1 MARLMRRK
9 KLSGTPEEIL
19 AAVRQLPPGHRYFVD
34 IIRLDP
40 PPSPEELDRL
50 REELKDRRTPE
61 EIQADRERIL
71 AASRPPRPLPP
82 GKTLADVIREF
93 RERNPDDT
101 HDTDEEIEDALEEM
115 S

>member
-9 KLSGTPEEIL
+9 TLSGTPEEIL
-19 AAVRQLPPGHRYFVD
+19 AAVRELPPGHRYHVE

-40 PPSPEELDRL
+40 PPSPEELKRM
-50 REELKDRRTPE
+50 EEAAKDRRTPE
-61 EIQADRERIL
+61 QIQADRERLIV
-71 AASRPPRPLPP
+71 PPQTPLPP

-93 RERNPDDT
+93 REKYPDDT

>member
-19 AAVRQLPPGHRYFVD
+19 AAVRELPTGHRYFVD

-40 PPSPEELDRL
+40 PPSPEEMERL
-50 REELKDRRTPE
+50 REQFKDRRTPE
-61 EIQADRERIL
+61 QIQADRERIL
-71 AASRPPRPLPP
+71 AASPPPTPLPP

-93 RERNPDDT
+93 REQYPDDT
-101 HDTDEEIEDALEEM
+101 NDTDEEIEDALEEM